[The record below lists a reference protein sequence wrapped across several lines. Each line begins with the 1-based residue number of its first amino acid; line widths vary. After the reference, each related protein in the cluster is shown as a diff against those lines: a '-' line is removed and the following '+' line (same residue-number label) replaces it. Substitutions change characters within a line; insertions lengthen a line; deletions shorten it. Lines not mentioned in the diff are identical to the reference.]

1 MPSMLRL
8 TKISAF
14 IVSGP
19 VWHPGI
25 FLFACFNEV
34 RKLADPDVS
43 LVSIADE
50 KRRNLGG
57 ASVVGLSLRRG

>member
-1 MPSMLRL
+1 MPFM
-8 TKISAF
+8 
-14 IVSGP
+14 
-19 VWHPGI
+19 PGI
-25 FLFACFNEV
+25 FLFACFNEL

-43 LVSIADE
+43 FVSIADE